1 MNALKII
8 NLIPIIFLII
18 SFLLWNT
25 YGKDTKIKSKYVT
38 KLPPIPLPLISL
50 IHNGIIRREDI
61 ILLILDLSN
70 KGYIKIEENNN
81 EFKLTKLKDH
91 EERKSKEAK
100 FLKELFSKNNSITLD
115 DYINMV
121 SKKEDIITK
130 EQIKTLSSEALIRKF
145 RFIYKKSIDLFN
157 QDKNKYYEEESDNK
171 KIYLIFMLSI
181 ILFGITIYPF
191 YVNKLLK
198 YIPFALMF
206 SIGTLA
212 LVVNFVNKLDLEYI
226 SKKQILFCTFIL
238 IVLWLTF
245 LLPIFSLM
253 AEYLI
258 SYFIA
263 TLSIIVI
270 LVLYR
275 YMPKR
280 TTLGTRLRNE
290 IEGYKTFLKDDNY
303 IVEQLKKNKYFL
315 YELLPYS
322 YIFGLNDE
330 IIKLIKYYNPS
341 KPKNYI
347 IGNEYTPTKYY
358 NSINRFINTLNNVN
372 REN

>member
-1 MNALKII
+1 MKILQII

-18 SFLLWNT
+18 SYILWNT
-25 YGKDTKIKSKYVT
+25 YGRDTKIKSKYVS

-50 IHNGIIRREDI
+50 IHNGSIRREDI

-70 KGYIKIEENNN
+70 KGYIKIEEESNNN
-81 EFKLTKLKDH
+81 FKLTKIKDH

-100 FLKELFSKNNSITLD
+100 FLKELFSKNNTISLD

-130 EQIKTLSSEALIRKF
+130 EQIKTIESDSLVR
-145 RFIYKKSIDLFN
+145 RFKYMYKNSIELFN
-157 QDKNKYYEEESDNK
+157 QEKNKYYEIESDNK
-171 KIYLIFMLSI
+171 KIYLVFMLSI
-181 ILFGITIYPF
+181 ILFSITIYPF

-198 YIPFALMF
+198 YLPFALLF

-212 LVVNFVNKLDLEYI
+212 LVINFVNKLDLEYI

-245 LLPIFSLM
+245 LLPIFSIT

-280 TTLGTRLRNE
+280 TILGTRLRNE
-290 IEGYKTFLKDDNY
+290 IEGYKTYLKDDNY
-303 IVEQLKKNKYFL
+303 IKEELKHNKYFL

-322 YIFGLNDE
+322 YIFGINDE
-330 IIKLIKYYNPS
+330 LIKLIKENNCP
-341 KPKNYI
+341 KPKNYYT
-347 IGNEYTPTKYY
+347 GNDYTPTKYY

-372 REN
+372 R